1 VRSMILCRDSG
12 VAIAIAALAMGLAG
26 SETPSQQPDQAA
38 VVRGVDAAV
47 QARFEGIAGFTV
59 TEHYAVFRGSGQTH
73 PAAEMTVKT
82 TYRKDSGKSYRI
94 LSQSGSG
101 IIIRFGLNPLL
112 DNEKRINDPGDRE
125 ASWFTSANYE
135 MKLKSSQLERING
148 HECLALAI
156 TPKRKAP
163 NLLIGTL
170 WVDASN
176 YAILR
181 IDGIASKRP
190 TIWSGPAHM
199 VRDYAIFGGFS
210 EATHARAVSDS
221 TLFGQTVV
229 TIDYSDYQMQFTQ
242 PH

>member
-1 VRSMILCRDSG
+1 MIFYRHSKAEIA
-12 VAIAIAALAMGLAG
+12 VAVLAMAISGTAAPAQ
-26 SETPSQQPDQAA
+26 SPDAA
-38 VVRGVDAAV
+38 TVVRGVDEAV
-47 QARFEGIAGFTV
+47 NARFEGIAGFTV
-59 TEHYAVFRGSGQTH
+59 NEHYAVFRGSDQTH

-82 TYRKDSGKSYRI
+82 TYRKESGKSYQI

-135 MKLKSSQLERING
+135 MTLNSSQPERING
-148 HECLALAI
+148 HDCLALSIA
-156 TPKRKAP
+156 PKRKAP
-163 NLLIGTL
+163 NLIIGTL
-170 WVDASN
+170 WVDAKN

-199 VRDYAIFGGFS
+199 VRDYAMFSGFS

-229 TIDYSDYQMQFTQ
+229 TIDYSDYRMQLARKQ
-242 PH
+242 

>member
-1 VRSMILCRDSG
+1 MTQCRHFIVG
-12 VAIAIAALAMGLAG
+12 IAMAALAMVLACI
-26 SETPSQQPDQAA
+26 SAPAQQPDEAT

-47 QARFEGIAGFTV
+47 RARFEGIAGFTV
-59 TEHYAVFRGSGQTH
+59 TEHYAVFRGSDQTH
-73 PAAEMTVKT
+73 PAAQITVKT
-82 TYRKDSGKSYRI
+82 SYRKELGKTYKI

-135 MKLKSSQLERING
+135 MKLKSSRPERIDG
-148 HECLALAI
+148 HNCLSLSI

-163 NLLIGTL
+163 NLIIGTL
-170 WVDASN
+170 WVDTSN

-181 IDGIASKRP
+181 IDGIASKRA

-199 VRDYAIFGGFS
+199 VRDYAEFRGFS
-210 EATHARAVSDS
+210 EATHAWAESDS
-221 TLFGQTVV
+221 TLFGRTVV
-229 TIDYSDYQMQFTQ
+229 TIDYSNYQIQFTGKQ
-242 PH
+242 